1 MGWHKRFTVD
11 VSWWGVYSVWRR
23 HLKVYQNTWLV
34 NSLPPLSEPILYL
47 IAFGFGLTPLIPTLN
62 YHGQEV
68 TYLQF
73 IGPGMMAVG
82 VLFQSFFEGAY
93 GSFIRLQMQKTWHA
107 LITAPLT
114 FSEVFLGDWLWAA
127 TRGLLAGL
135 TTGLVIVLLGLYPAV
150 GLLLSLPWLV
160 LGALLFGGIGLV
172 TAGLVRTVDQVNVPT
187 FLVIVPMFT
196 LCGTYFPRD
205 NLPPL
210 LGFLAQLLPLSA
222 LVDLLRWPL
231 AWPPAAPLLVA
242 WLVLWVVL
250 LGVWAW
256 RAIYPLVY
264 R

>member
-1 MGWHKRFTVD
+1 
-11 VSWWGVYSVWRR
+11 
-23 HLKVYQNTWLV
+23 
-34 NSLPPLSEPILYL
+34 
-47 IAFGFGLTPLIPTLN
+47 
-62 YHGQEV
+62 
-68 TYLQF
+68 
-73 IGPGMMAVG
+73 
-82 VLFQSFFEGAY
+82 
-93 GSFIRLQMQKTWHA
+93 
-107 LITAPLT
+107 T